1 MEPKKKQNKTKSRT
15 IFCQDF
21 PILVGHLYVF
31 FLKLHSFIDWFFCM
45 CSVCHGIQVEVR
57 GQLARIIRIELK
69 SPGLATI
76 AFTCQALLRSYLDLL
91 ERGAA
96 RRGRENVGMQL

>member
-1 MEPKKKQNKTKSRT
+1 
-15 IFCQDF
+15 
-21 PILVGHLYVF
+21 
-31 FLKLHSFIDWFFCM
+31 M
-45 CSVCHGIQVEVR
+45 CSVCHGIKVEVR

-96 RRGRENVGMQL
+96 RRGRERECRYAIVNKGRESTNRR